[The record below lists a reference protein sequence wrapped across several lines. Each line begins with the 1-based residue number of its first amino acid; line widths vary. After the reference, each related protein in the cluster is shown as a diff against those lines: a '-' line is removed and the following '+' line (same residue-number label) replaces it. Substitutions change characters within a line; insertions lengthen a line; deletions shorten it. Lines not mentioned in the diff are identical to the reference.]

1 MATNSYFTQGTTG
14 EQDLIENLVVEQIKM
29 FGKNV
34 FYMPRTLV
42 NEDTTFTEDAL
53 SKFDDAYEIE
63 AYIED
68 PTGFTGD
75 GDLFTKF
82 GVRISDQVTFIISRK
97 RFTEAVDDNAQ
108 LIVEGRPNEG
118 DLVYF
123 PMANK
128 IFKIMFVEHE
138 QPFYQLGK
146 IHVWGLKC
154 ELFEFSDEQF
164 DTGVT
169 AIDQIEQDF
178 SVSITINFATG
189 GTGDFT
195 VGEVVAG
202 GTSNITAEVKSW
214 DSTNRQL
221 QVFNRTGIF
230 TIPETITGQSSSAAW
245 TTASYNTLNN
255 TSSEYDSIVRLKPLL
270 MESLISQKGIHLVIL
285 EVLINVRY
293 IYIQ

>member
-14 EQDLIENLVVEQIKM
+14 EQDLIENLVIEQIKM

-34 FYMPRTLV
+34 FYMPRALV

-178 SVSITINFATG
+178 SVSITVNFATG

-195 VGEVVAG
+195 VGEIVAG

-214 DSTNRQL
+214 DSANRQL

-230 TIPETITGQSSSAAW
+230 TIPETVTGQSSSAAW

-255 TSSEYDSIVRLKPLL
+255 TSSEYDSNSSFETIAD
-270 MESLISQKGIHLVIL
+270 GIIDFS
-285 EVLINVRY
+285 EGNPFGDFGGAN
-293 IYIQ
+293 

>member
-14 EQDLIENLVVEQIKM
+14 EQDLIENLVIEQIKM

-42 NEDTTFTEDAL
+42 NEDTTFTEDSL

-97 RFTEAVDDNAQ
+97 RFTESVDDNAQ

-178 SVSITINFATG
+178 SVSITVNFATG

-255 TSSEYDSIVRLKPLL
+255 TSSEYDSNSSFETIADGTIDFSEGNPF
-270 MESLISQKGIHLVIL
+270 GDFGGA
-285 EVLINVRY
+285 N
-293 IYIQ
+293 

>member
-14 EQDLIENLVVEQIKM
+14 EQDLIENLVIEQIKM

-42 NEDTTFTEDAL
+42 SEDTTFTEDAL

-255 TSSEYDSIVRLKPLL
+255 TSSEYDSNSSFETLAD
-270 MESLISQKGIHLVIL
+270 GIIDFS
-285 EVLINVRY
+285 EGNPFGDFGGAN
-293 IYIQ
+293 

>member
-1 MATNSYFTQGTTG
+1 MPTNVYFDTGTKP
-14 EQDLIENLVVEQIKM
+14 EQHLYEDLMIEQLKIYGQD
-29 FGKNV
+29 V
-34 FYMPRTLV
+34 FYIPRTLV
-42 NEDTTFTEDAL
+42 KEDSLFGEDTL

-178 SVSITINFATG
+178 SVSITVNFATG

-195 VGEVVAG
+195 VGEIVAG

-214 DSTNRQL
+214 DSANRQL

-230 TIPETITGQSSSAAW
+230 TIPETVTGQSSSAAW

-255 TSSEYDSIVRLKPLL
+255 TSSEYDSNSSFETIAD
-270 MESLISQKGIHLVIL
+270 GIIDFS
-285 EVLINVRY
+285 EGNPFGDFGGAN
-293 IYIQ
+293 

>member
-169 AIDQIEQDF
+169 AIDQSEQDF

-255 TSSEYDSIVRLKPLL
+255 TSSEYDSNSSFETLAD
-270 MESLISQKGIHLVIL
+270 GIIDFS
-285 EVLINVRY
+285 EGNPFGDFGGAN
-293 IYIQ
+293 

>member
-14 EQDLIENLVVEQIKM
+14 EQDLIENLVIEQIKM

-42 NEDTTFTEDAL
+42 NEDTTFTEDSL

-97 RFTEAVDDNAQ
+97 RFTESVDDNAQ

-178 SVSITINFATG
+178 SVSITVNFATG

-195 VGEVVAG
+195 VGEIVAG

-214 DSTNRQL
+214 DSANRQL

-230 TIPETITGQSSSAAW
+230 TIPETVTGQSSSAAW

-255 TSSEYDSIVRLKPLL
+255 TSSEYDSNSSFETIAD
-270 MESLISQKGIHLVIL
+270 GIIDFS
-285 EVLINVRY
+285 EGNPFGDFGGAN
-293 IYIQ
+293 

>member
-221 QVFNRTGIF
+221 KVFNRTGIF

-255 TSSEYDSIVRLKPLL
+255 TSSEYDSNSSFETLAD
-270 MESLISQKGIHLVIL
+270 GIIDFS
-285 EVLINVRY
+285 EGNPFGDFGGAN
-293 IYIQ
+293 

>member
-14 EQDLIENLVVEQIKM
+14 EQDLIENLVIEQIKM

-97 RFTEAVDDNAQ
+97 RFTESVDDNAQ

-178 SVSITINFATG
+178 SVSITVNFATG

-255 TSSEYDSIVRLKPLL
+255 TSSEYDSNSSFETIAD
-270 MESLISQKGIHLVIL
+270 GIIDFS
-285 EVLINVRY
+285 EGNPFGDFGGAN
-293 IYIQ
+293 

>member
-255 TSSEYDSIVRLKPLL
+255 TSSEYDSNSSFETLAD
-270 MESLISQKGIHLVIL
+270 GIIDFS
-285 EVLINVRY
+285 EGNPFGDFGGSN
-293 IYIQ
+293 

>member
-14 EQDLIENLVVEQIKM
+14 EQDLIENLVIEQIKM

-178 SVSITINFATG
+178 SVSITVNFATG

-214 DSTNRQL
+214 DSTHRQL

-255 TSSEYDSIVRLKPLL
+255 TSSEYDSNSSFETIAD
-270 MESLISQKGIHLVIL
+270 GIIDFS
-285 EVLINVRY
+285 EGNPFGDFGGAN
-293 IYIQ
+293 

>member
-14 EQDLIENLVVEQIKM
+14 EQDLIENLVIEQIKM
-29 FGKNV
+29 YGKNV

-255 TSSEYDSIVRLKPLL
+255 TSSEYDSNSSFETLAD
-270 MESLISQKGIHLVIL
+270 GIIDFS
-285 EVLINVRY
+285 EGNPFGDFGGAN
-293 IYIQ
+293 